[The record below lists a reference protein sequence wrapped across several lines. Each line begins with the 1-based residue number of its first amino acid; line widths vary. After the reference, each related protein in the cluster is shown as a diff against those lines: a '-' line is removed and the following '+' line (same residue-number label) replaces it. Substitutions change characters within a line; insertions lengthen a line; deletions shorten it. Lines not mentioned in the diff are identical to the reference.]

1 MTTRL
6 LPPSPPMLA
15 AKATDTQIQKL
26 FDTTGVLIGSPKLDG
41 IRCTIQEGGAYSKSL
56 KLIRNKHVQNTLP
69 NLCVI
74 PTTYS
79 VHYADMTVNHSQA

>member
-26 FDTTGVLIGSPKLDG
+26 FDTTGVLIGSTCA
-41 IRCTIQEGGAYSKSL
+41 I
-56 KLIRNKHVQNTLP
+56 
-69 NLCVI
+69 
-74 PTTYS
+74 
-79 VHYADMTVNHSQA
+79 